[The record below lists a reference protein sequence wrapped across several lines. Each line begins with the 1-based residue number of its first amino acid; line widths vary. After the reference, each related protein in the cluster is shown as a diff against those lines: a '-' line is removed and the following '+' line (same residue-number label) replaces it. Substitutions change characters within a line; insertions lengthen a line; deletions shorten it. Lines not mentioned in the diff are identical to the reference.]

1 MSDESD
7 VEMNAQEEEQEL
19 ADNEDRTEEELTLD
33 DLYTRY
39 RVRRTCLEV
48 RVNTH
53 THTHTHS
60 FPPSPCLKRETERK
74 KGRERAHRSALLCG
88 IPLVEEK
95 CRLLQLDVYTCDGLI
110 LYVLE

>member
-53 THTHTHS
+53 THTHTHTAS
-60 FPPSPCLKRETERK
+60 PPPLASNARQRERKDERELTVRLFFAVSHSLKRNVDSFSSMCT
-74 KGRERAHRSALLCG
+74 
-88 IPLVEEK
+88 PVM
-95 CRLLQLDVYTCDGLI
+95 V
-110 LYVLE
+110 